1 MTNWNGHSQRGLN
14 PVFLVLCL
22 ELGMWVNRAQSQ
34 LPIYRRWHKLRRKGP
49 LRWWTGSHGNKR
61 YPVLYPDIHLRVDS
75 GRFLKHTHTHMNPT
89 QKIMEIICSALMY
102 KPIIYGK
109 MGKSPL
115 GSKAKFCGEN
125 STVLKAQTGRGGGGS
140 RRKNNTSGAVSPPFS
155 QAPKPSGATLPSR
168 LPLPPPPFPILRPLL
183 FLFLQGN
190 SQSELDSNLS
200 QTKKNCR
207 LV

>member
-1 MTNWNGHSQRGLN
+1 MH
-14 PVFLVLCL
+14 
-22 ELGMWVNRAQSQ
+22 
-34 LPIYRRWHKLRRKGP
+34 
-49 LRWWTGSHGNKR
+49 WWTGSHGNKR

-109 MGKSPL
+109 MGESPL

-140 RRKNNTSGAVSPPFS
+140 RRKNNTSGAVSSPSLRFQSHLGPSCPLACLCHPP
-155 QAPKPSGATLPSR
+155 L
-168 LPLPPPPFPILRPLL
+168 PILRPLL
-183 FLFLQGN
+183 FLFCRATHR
-190 SQSELDSNLS
+190 SELDSNLS
-200 QTKKNCR
+200 QTKKNCS